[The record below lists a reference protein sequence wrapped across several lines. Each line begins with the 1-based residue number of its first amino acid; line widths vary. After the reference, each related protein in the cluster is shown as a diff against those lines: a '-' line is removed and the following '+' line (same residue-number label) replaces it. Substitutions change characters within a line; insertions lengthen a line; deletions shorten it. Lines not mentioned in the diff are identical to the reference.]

1 MKNIPL
7 KVAACVTVAL
17 ACALSSLFP
26 NNASAQ
32 VKQPAPGDRL
42 SPLERELLAE
52 MNLART
58 RPAEYAAYLEQLKP
72 RFKGNVYT
80 PPGGGGALTTQEG
93 WAAVEEAIRFLR
105 AAKPIAPFNVA
116 DGMCS
121 GAGELV
127 RDQSRS
133 GSTGHKG
140 SDGSYCEQRLMK
152 YGTWAAPVGENLS
165 YGRQSARERVMELII
180 DDGFSSRGHRSRMFD
195 AGLKVAGVSCG
206 PHSSLGNVCV
216 ITMAGGFTARGQ
228 SQKAGASKPDESRPG
243 ESKKAEPQAP
253 SGAVRF

>member
-1 MKNIPL
+1 MRHIPL
-7 KVAACVTVAL
+7 KVAACLALAVA
-17 ACALSSLFP
+17 ACALSSP
-26 NNASAQ
+26 ASAQ
-32 VKQPAPGDRL
+32 FKQARPGDRL
-42 SPLERELLAE
+42 SPMERELLAE

-58 RPAEYAAYLEQLKP
+58 RPGEYAAHLERLKP
-72 RFKGNVYT
+72 FYKGNVYA
-80 PPGGGGALTTQEG
+80 PPGGGSFSTREG

-105 AAKPIAPFNVA
+105 AARPLAPFSVA
-116 DGMCS
+116 EGMCS

-127 RDQSRS
+127 RDQTRS
-133 GSTGHKG
+133 GATGHKG
-140 SDGSYCEQRLMK
+140 SDGSFCEQRLLK

-206 PHSSLGNVCV
+206 PHTSLGSVCV